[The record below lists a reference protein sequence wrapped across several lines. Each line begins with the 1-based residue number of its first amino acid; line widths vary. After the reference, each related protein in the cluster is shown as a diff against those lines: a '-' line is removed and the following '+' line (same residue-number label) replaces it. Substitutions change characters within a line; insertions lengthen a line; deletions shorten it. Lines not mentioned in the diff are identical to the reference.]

1 MFVRNLL
8 ATIVILCWD
17 LGFDSLYQL
26 LHPERMKTLPLLCAW
41 TFVPKFIWDDFVITP
56 TIYNAVLY
64 IAQ

>member
-26 LHPERMKTLPLLCAW
+26 LHPERMKTLPLLCA
-41 TFVPKFIWDDFVITP
+41 
-56 TIYNAVLY
+56 
-64 IAQ
+64 